1 MLQPFQCIER
11 RQKNSS
17 LKKKKRQKSDTD
29 RDGIRRPNDF
39 KVLQRTG
46 VSWEKKKKHKQFTI
60 GSNQST
66 LKETILLKEI
76 VPAVSRNKL
85 QLRNREKQNTL
96 THGLICLGIW
106 LQAFSNISQDFLA
119 ITIFIATWRSPNG
132 PNACEMHKLVIYYT
146 HFKK

>member
-46 VSWEKKKKHKQFTI
+46 VSWEKEKKKAQTVHYRKQPI
-60 GSNQST
+60 H
-66 LKETILLKEI
+66 LKRNNSLKGD
-76 VPAVSRNKL
+76 SSS
-85 QLRNREKQNTL
+85 
-96 THGLICLGIW
+96 C
-106 LQAFSNISQDFLA
+106 
-119 ITIFIATWRSPNG
+119 
-132 PNACEMHKLVIYYT
+132 
-146 HFKK
+146 FKK